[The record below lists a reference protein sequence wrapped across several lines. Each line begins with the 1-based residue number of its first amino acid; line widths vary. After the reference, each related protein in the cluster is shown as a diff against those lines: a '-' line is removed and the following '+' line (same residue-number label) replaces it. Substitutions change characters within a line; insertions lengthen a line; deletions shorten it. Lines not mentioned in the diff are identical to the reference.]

1 MKKYLT
7 SGKILIILLSVLLT
21 AGSFAAIPLL
31 RSWWKPAEKVVAETP
46 PSYGKK
52 ETELLKGLLAVYARI
67 DTLQVLDMGG
77 QITTTDPSDPVNN
90 LRADFNYCKKGELI
104 YYRLGD
110 NEMVQLP
117 DVNISANSTVKKMF
131 VTPPKQII
139 TAPHLPVDS
148 IIALWQNDSYTVS
161 STEIDEQVTITFLC
175 EEHVTCKELK
185 ITYNRAS
192 HKMNNVY
199 MRLTNLSD
207 PLNKK
212 LDREVNVVFNRWE
225 EVIAAGKYFTLSDY
239 VTQKAGVWQP
249 AAGYSSYR
257 LISAL

>member
-7 SGKILIILLSVLLT
+7 SGHLLIILSGVLLT
-21 AGSFAAIPLL
+21 VASFAAIPLL
-31 RSWWKPAEKVVAETP
+31 RTWRQ
-46 PSYGKK
+46 PSVQPVTNDNIPYGKK
-52 ETELLKGLLAVYARI
+52 EIAVLKGVLAVYARI
-67 DTLQVLDMGG
+67 DTLQTLNMGG
-77 QITTTDPSDPVNN
+77 KITTIDPADPEHN
-90 LRADFNYCKKGELI
+90 LKTDFNYCKKGQLI

-117 DVNISANSTVKKMF
+117 DVNISTNSTVKKMF

-148 IIALWQNDSYTVS
+148 IIALWQDDSYTVAA
-161 STEIDEQVTITFLC
+161 TEIDEQVTVTFLC
-175 EEHVTCKELK
+175 EQHVTCKELR

-192 HKMNNVY
+192 GKMNNIY

-212 LDREVNVVFNRWE
+212 MDREVNVVFDKWE
-225 EVIAAGKYFTLSDY
+225 EVVAAGKYFTLSDY
-239 VTQKAGVWQP
+239 LEKKAGSWQP
-249 AAGYSSYR
+249 AGVYSSYR
-257 LISAL
+257 LIAAL